1 MAITKC
7 AFEGC
12 RETTEQPDKDGWT
25 YFADVK
31 PFSHGLYCHAHAHV
45 LEQVLLEGGFE
56 NPENDLDGDDEAR

>member
-45 LEQVLLEGGFE
+45 LEQVLLEPPDNFAASQK
-56 NPENDLDGDDEAR
+56 PPD